1 VFGIYFLFADVTCG
15 DHNLGRGMTMWRL
28 DWMAR
33 VCAAVVVALGGA
45 TPAAMAEVRQDTTPA
60 ARVTQRQTQARV
72 VVALGRLHQVAQR
85 EIALSLLAQVAA
97 VNPQTVVFATEME
110 TAFRALDGRV
120 VAFAKLIGVAENRL
134 RSTDA
139 GDNTLAL
146 HREADLDR
154 LSMARGQDFD
164 RLLWMM
170 VAKDHLAA
178 SARLASATGVAGVDR
193 RLDALV
199 ADMALL
205 LEKFGRK
212 AVVTAASIDRP

>member
-1 VFGIYFLFADVTCG
+1 M
-15 DHNLGRGMTMWRL
+15 RRL
-28 DWMAR
+28 QWMAG
-33 VCAAVVVALGGA
+33 VCAAVVALGGA
-45 TPAAMAEVRQDTTPA
+45 APVAAAEERQDTTPA
-60 ARVTQRQTQARV
+60 ARVAQRQAQARI

-97 VNPQTVVFATEME
+97 ANPETAAFATELE
-110 TAFRALDGRV
+110 IAFRALDGRL
-120 VAFAKLIGVAENRL
+120 VALAKLMGISENRL
-134 RSTDA
+134 RPTDS
-139 GDNTLAL
+139 GDNALAL
-146 HREADLDR
+146 HRETDLDR

-164 RLLWMM
+164 RLLWVM

-178 SARLASATGVAGVDR
+178 SARLASAAGAAGVDR

-212 AVVTAASIDRP
+212 AVAAAAAIDRP

>member
-1 VFGIYFLFADVTCG
+1 M
-15 DHNLGRGMTMWRL
+15 RRL
-28 DWMAR
+28 EWMAHLCI
-33 VCAAVVVALGGA
+33 VVVVALGGA
-45 TPAAMAEVRQDTTPA
+45 APAAMAEVRQASAPTARAAPRQPA
-60 ARVTQRQTQARV
+60 VRAA
-72 VVALGRLHQVAQR
+72 VALGRLHQVAQR

-97 VNPQTVVFATEME
+97 VNPATVVFATDLEA
-110 TAFRALDGRV
+110 AFRALDGRI
-120 VAFAKLIGVAENRL
+120 VALAKLMGVAENRL
-134 RSTDA
+134 GAMDA

-164 RLLWMM
+164 RLLWVM

-205 LEKFGRK
+205 LEKFGRQ
-212 AVVTAASIDRP
+212 AVVTAASTERR

>member
-1 VFGIYFLFADVTCG
+1 MRRLEGMAGVCAVFVVVVGGAASAAGAEARQGATAD
-15 DHNLGRGMTMWRL
+15 
-28 DWMAR
+28 AR
-33 VCAAVVVALGGA
+33 VA
-45 TPAAMAEVRQDTTPA
+45 
-60 ARVTQRQTQARV
+60 QRQAQARV

-97 VNPQTVVFATEME
+97 VNPETVAFATELE
-110 TAFRALDGRV
+110 TAFRALDGRI
-120 VAFAKLIGVAENRL
+120 VAFAKLIGIAENRL
-134 RSTDA
+134 RQTDA

-146 HREADLDR
+146 HRQADLDR

-164 RLLWMM
+164 RLLWVM

-178 SARLASATGVAGVDR
+178 SARLASAAGAAGVDR

-199 ADMALL
+199 ADMAQLL
-205 LEKFGRK
+205 DKFGRK

>member
-1 VFGIYFLFADVTCG
+1 MG
-15 DHNLGRGMTMWRL
+15 RL
-28 DWMAR
+28 DRITFA
-33 VCAAVVVALGGA
+33 CAALVAMIGGVA
-45 TPAAMAEVRQDTTPA
+45 PAAVAEGRRESTPA
-60 ARVTQRQTQARV
+60 ARVAQRQAQARV

-97 VNPQTVVFATEME
+97 VNPETVVFATELE

-134 RSTDA
+134 RQADG
-139 GDNTLAL
+139 GDNKLAL

-164 RLLWMM
+164 RLLWVM

-178 SARLASATGVAGVDR
+178 SARLASAAGAAGDDR

-205 LEKFGRK
+205 LDKFGRK
-212 AVVTAASIDRP
+212 AVVTAASIGRP